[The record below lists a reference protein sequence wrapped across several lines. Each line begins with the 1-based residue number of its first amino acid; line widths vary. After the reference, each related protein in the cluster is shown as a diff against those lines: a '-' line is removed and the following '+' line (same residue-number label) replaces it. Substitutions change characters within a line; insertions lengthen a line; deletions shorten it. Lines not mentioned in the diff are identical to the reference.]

1 MAGKLVPCKACGQEI
16 AKGVKKCPNCG
27 KDQRNFFMRHKIITF
42 ILAVVVIIIIGN
54 MMGGGGGSEA
64 TSKTSSSSKAE
75 TEKTYNIGDTVKTEK
90 TEVTVTKVEDRDT
103 VGTQYVE
110 KKASEG
116 GTIVAVQYTI
126 KNVSKKPISSFSIP
140 TVKLVDADGT
150 SYDSDIVASVIYAPE
165 TKVDNSKILS
175 DLNPNIK
182 VTGVKAFEVDKEAYA
197 QGTWKLKF
205 SNDVIVKIK

>member
-1 MAGKLVPCKACGQEI
+1 
-16 AKGVKKCPNCG
+16 
-27 KDQRNFFMRHKIITF
+27 MRHKIITF
-42 ILAVVVIIIIGN
+42 ILAVVVIIIIAN
-54 MMGGGGGSEA
+54 IGGGGGSEA
-64 TSKTSSSSKAE
+64 TSKTSSSSKAA

-90 TEVTVTKVEDRDT
+90 TEVTVTKVEDRDS
-103 VGTQYVE
+103 VGTQYIE
-110 KKASEG
+110 KKASDG

-140 TVKLVDADGT
+140 TVKLVDGDGT
-150 SYDSDIVASVIYAPE
+150 SYDSDIDASSTYATE

-182 VTGVKAFEVDKEAYA
+182 VTDVKAFEVDKDAYA
-197 QGTWKLKF
+197 KGTWKLKF

>member
-1 MAGKLVPCKACGQEI
+1 
-16 AKGVKKCPNCG
+16 
-27 KDQRNFFMRHKIITF
+27 MRHKIITL

-54 MMGGGGGSEA
+54 VVGGGGDSET
-64 TSKTSSSSKAE
+64 TSKTSSSSKAK
-75 TEKTYNIGDTVKTEK
+75 TEKTYNIGDAVKTEK

-103 VGTQYVE
+103 VGTQYIE
-110 KKASEG
+110 KKASDG

-150 SYDSDIVASVIYAPE
+150 SYDSDIDASTTYDSDIDASSTYATE
-165 TKVDNSKILS
+165 TKVNNSKILS

-197 QGTWKLKF
+197 KGTWKLKF

>member
-16 AKGVKKCPNCG
+16 AKSVKKCPNCG

-42 ILAVVVIIIIGN
+42 ILAVVVIIIIAN
-54 MMGGGGGSEA
+54 IGGGGGSEA

-75 TEKTYNIGDTVKTEK
+75 TEKIYNIGDTVKTEK
-90 TEVTVTKVEDRDT
+90 TEVTVTKVEDRDS
-103 VGTQYVE
+103 VGTQYIE
-110 KKASEG
+110 KKASDG

-140 TVKLVDADGT
+140 TVKLVDGDGT
-150 SYDSDIVASVIYAPE
+150 SYDSDIDASSTYATE

-182 VTGVKAFEVDKEAYA
+182 VTDVKAFEVDKDAYA
-197 QGTWKLKF
+197 KGTWKLKF

>member
-42 ILAVVVIIIIGN
+42 ILAVVVIIIIAN
-54 MMGGGGGSEA
+54 IGGGGGSEA

-90 TEVTVTKVEDRDT
+90 TEVTVTKVEKRDS
-103 VGTQYVE
+103 VGNE
-110 KKASEG
+110 FLNKKASDG
-116 GTIVAVQYTI
+116 GILVAVQYTV

-140 TVKLVDADGT
+140 TVKLVDSTDT
-150 SYDSDIVASVIYAPE
+150 SYDADIDASSNYAAE
-165 TKVDNSKILS
+165 TKIDDSKILS

-182 VTGVKAFEVDKEAYA
+182 VTNVEVFEVDKDAYSK
-197 QGTWKLKF
+197 GTWKLKF